1 MEVQKIAASEKVKD
15 DIGKVALQR
24 GPLVYCAEWPDNGG
38 KVANLIVPT
47 TASFTAEYK
56 PSLLNG
62 VVVIRSEVPAIEI
75 GEGGQ
80 SIQTVKKPMTAI
92 PYYAWAHRGRGEM
105 TVWFPQQVKDIDIVT
120 YENKEAA
127 KPK

>member
-1 MEVQKIAASEKVKD
+1 
-15 DIGKVALQR
+15 
-24 GPLVYCAEWPDNGG
+24 
-38 KVANLIVPT
+38 
-47 TASFTAEYK
+47 
-56 PSLLNG
+56 LLNG
-62 VVVIRSEVPAIEI
+62 VVVIKSEVPAIEI

-80 SIQTVKKPMTAI
+80 TIQTVKKPMTAI

-105 TVWFPQQVKDIDIVT
+105 TVWFPQQVKDLDILT